1 MFTRETVV
9 DGRGHLLGRL
19 ASIVAKEL
27 LSGQKVTMV
36 RCEDMNI
43 SGSLYRNMLKYME
56 FKRKRMNSNPR
67 KGPIHF
73 RAPSRIF
80 WRVVRGMVPHK
91 TARGQAA
98 LDRLKVFEG
107 VPHPYDTKK
116 RMVVPQALKVLRL
129 KPYRRFCKLGDLSTK
144 VGWKYQ
150 GLIER
155 LEKQRKVKDEA
166 FWKRTKALNRVK
178 KTALKTVPKDTMAV
192 LAQLGH

>member
-67 KGPIHF
+67 KGPFHF

>member
-67 KGPIHF
+67 KGPFHF

-80 WRVVRGMVPHK
+80 WRVVRGMLPHK